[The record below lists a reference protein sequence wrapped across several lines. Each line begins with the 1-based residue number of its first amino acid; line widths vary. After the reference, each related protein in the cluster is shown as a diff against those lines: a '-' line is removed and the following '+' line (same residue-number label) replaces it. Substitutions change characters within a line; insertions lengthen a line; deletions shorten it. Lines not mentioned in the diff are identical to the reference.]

1 MCTTQ
6 PQHLTKMVCNYFYTL
21 LLTQTIDDTMIQQKT
36 VDFTILIMASFIKDE
51 KLQNLVEILVFT
63 LDLNQFNLIPE
74 NQILDDISTK

>member
-1 MCTTQ
+1 
-6 PQHLTKMVCNYFYTL
+6 
-21 LLTQTIDDTMIQQKT
+21 

>member
-21 LLTQTIDDTMIQQKT
+21 LLTQTINDTMIQQKT

>member
-21 LLTQTIDDTMIQQKT
+21 LLTQTINDTMIQQKT

-51 KLQNLVEILVFT
+51 KLQNFVEILIFT